1 MTASKRW
8 QDYAT
13 IVLGALLLIS
23 PFVFGATSHARS
35 SIGAWV
41 LGVLLMVGG
50 IVAAMTREPRRSP
63 VVNAP
68 GIAALLAFVGGLV
81 IAFVG
86 VPAIGATAVVMAI
99 ATVLVALTLR
109 RRA

>member
-1 MTASKRW
+1 
-8 QDYAT
+8 
-13 IVLGALLLIS
+13 
-23 PFVFGATSHARS
+23 
-35 SIGAWV
+35 
-41 LGVLLMVGG
+41 MVGG

-68 GIAALLAFVGGLV
+68 SIAALLAFVGGLV

-86 VPAIGATAVVMAI
+86 VPAIGATAVLVAI
-99 ATVLVALTLR
+99 ASVLAALTLR